1 MDPEKLARDEYM
13 RKLMSF
19 RRDELVLNEES
30 DGDDDA
36 DSVDSES
43 NQQKAVKDK
52 NLQGVED
59 AYELVEKI
67 ESKMVMIGNVIRGM
81 DKRMSYNLRL
91 MGSIIMPTPEQ
102 NE

>member
-43 NQQKAVKDK
+43 N
-52 NLQGVED
+52 
-59 AYELVEKI
+59 
-67 ESKMVMIGNVIRGM
+67 
-81 DKRMSYNLRL
+81 
-91 MGSIIMPTPEQ
+91 
-102 NE
+102 